1 MHTNQYHLLTTH
13 NWRINLNGGW
23 FIVFFNYTY
32 FRRNNL
38 QSNVI
43 ETCNSVNDEELE
55 ICLICSTNLIT
66 TATIR

>member
-13 NWRINLNGGW
+13 NWRINVNGGW
-23 FIVFFNYTY
+23 FNVFFNYTY

-43 ETCNSVNDEELE
+43 ETCNSVNDEE
-55 ICLICSTNLIT
+55 
-66 TATIR
+66 